1 MTDTIRIIVVDDHP
15 VVRKGIV
22 AMLET
27 EPGLEIIAE
36 CSGGKEAIQK
46 VVALKPDVTLM
57 DLVMPEVD
65 GVEAIQQ
72 ITCID
77 PSARILVLTSFSS
90 EDKVIASINAGA
102 TGYLLK
108 DSDPEVLIQAIRQV
122 HQGESSLHP
131 AAAKHLVARLSRPQS
146 ANTSKLESLTDR
158 ELEVLK
164 YVAQGLSNQE
174 IAQVMVISQAT
185 VHSHVN
191 KILNKLEVNSRTQAA
206 LLALRE
212 GLVPLS
218 GGPGDNLA

>member
-1 MTDTIRIIVVDDHP
+1 MTKNIRIIVVDDHP

-36 CSGGKEAIQK
+36 CASGKEACEK
-46 VVALKPDVTLM
+46 VLSLKPDVTLM

-65 GVEAIQQ
+65 GVEAIRQ
-72 ITCID
+72 IIAEE

-90 EDKVIASINAGA
+90 EDQVISSINAGA
-102 TGYLLK
+102 AGYLLK
-108 DSDPEVLIQAIRQV
+108 DSDPEDLIHAIRQV
-122 HQGESSLHP
+122 HHGESTLHP
-131 AAAKHLVARLSRPQS
+131 SAAKYLVARLSRPQS
-146 ANTSKLESLTDR
+146 EETTRLKSLTER

-164 YVAQGLSNQE
+164 YLAQGLSNQE
-174 IAQVMVISQAT
+174 IATVMVISQAT

-191 KILNKLEVNSRTQAA
+191 KILSKLNVNSRTQAA

-218 GGPGDNLA
+218 GELKE

>member
-1 MTDTIRIIVVDDHP
+1 MTKNIRIIVVDDHP

-36 CSGGKEAIQK
+36 CASGKEAIEK
-46 VVALKPDVTLM
+46 VLALKPDVTLM

-65 GVEAIQQ
+65 GVEAIRQ
-72 ITCID
+72 ITAEE

-90 EDKVIASINAGA
+90 EDQVISSINAGA
-102 TGYLLK
+102 AGYLLK
-108 DSDPEVLIQAIRQV
+108 DSDPEDLIQAIRQV
-122 HQGESSLHP
+122 HHGESTLHP
-131 AAAKHLVARLSRPQS
+131 SAAKFLVARLSRPQS
-146 ANTSKLESLTDR
+146 EETNKLESLTER

-164 YVAQGLSNQE
+164 CLAQGLSNQE
-174 IAQVMVISQAT
+174 IAAVMVISQAT

-191 KILNKLEVNSRTQAA
+191 KILSKLNVNSRTQAA

-218 GGPGDNLA
+218 GELEE